1 MPYKDVTPPSG
12 GKISI
17 QGGKLNVPNNPII
30 PFIRGDGT
38 GPDIWASSV
47 RVFDA
52 AVKKA

>member
-1 MPYKDVTPPSG
+1 MAYKDVTPPAG

-17 QGGKLNVPNNPII
+17 AAGSLVVPDNPVI

-47 RVFDA
+47 RVLDA
-52 AVKKA
+52 SV